1 MSREEL
7 LRWAFERLGVA
18 DRAPARIA
26 ARGDDDDDDSGESS
40 ASGDDDSQDQQDDAP
55 RRVDFDAVDLWQWVL
70 YYLAKEGMLQ
80 HPLGPGV
87 TSAFD
92 RSPRR
97 RALPTPASALS
108 CGTTRARAAS
118 TSAAFCCSWAHTG
131 L

>member
-92 RSPRR
+92 RVPEAPRIANPR
-97 RALPTPASALS
+97 QRIVVWDNT
-108 CGTTRARAAS
+108 ARAAS